1 MCSKYM
7 NYFYICK
14 VALKYENAMDDYNAV
29 YAFLVLVMFIILLSR
44 LDSRFGKIEKE
55 LNEIKK
61 RMDEYLKAQQK
72 AVVDKTEPEEVL
84 SAKVV
89 DETPDLPQTV
99 EEMPVSEIYP
109 QEAVV
114 EEKQEAFA
122 PETVIADETT
132 LNRIE
137 SPEENNK
144 VRAEQPAIPKPKQKV
159 NYEKFIGENLFG
171 KIGILIFV
179 IGVGFFVKY
188 AIDKDWINETFRTVL
203 GFLTGVALLIVA
215 ERLQK
220 KYRTFSSL
228 LAGGAF
234 AVFYLTVAIAFH
246 YYHIFS
252 QTAAF
257 IILIVVTVFMSILS
271 VIYDRR
277 ELAIIA
283 LIGGFLAP
291 FIVSS
296 GEGSYLVLF
305 TYVSI
310 LNLGMFGLS
319 IYKKWSE
326 LPMISFVFTCLILGI
341 FILINYSSDSTIVST
356 HMFMLAT
363 LSYFIFLLP
372 VFSILRGEKTQTMSR
387 GLVFVIIANNFV
399 YLFSGALFLRNMGL
413 SFKAS
418 GLLSL
423 FIALVNLGLVLW
435 LWKNRKDYKFLV
447 HTTLGLVLTFVSIT
461 IPIQLDGN
469 YITLLW
475 ASEMVLLLWLY
486 IKSKIRVYEYA
497 AKILIGFTFAS
508 YLIDV
513 YKVVFDSASSGAIF
527 LNSSFATSLFVGL
540 AAGAFALMMGY
551 YYQFFATARR
561 LKYGFWNPFMLLASV
576 AILYYTFM
584 MEFNLHFEG
593 ATRSGAMFL
602 FTAAS
607 ILSVCYAFRKRFPI
621 AEHLTSYL
629 VAIGANVLVYIMNVW
644 FDQWENMPFTS
655 AILRWLT
662 AACVI
667 ANLYYVARLYYAAIG
682 IKPRFTVYLN
692 ILATLLWL
700 TMVRFFLLQVGVDD
714 FSAGLSL
721 SLSIAGF
728 VQMGL
733 GMRLHHKVMR
743 IISLTTFGIV
753 LLKLVLQDLWAMPA
767 IGKIVV
773 FIILGLILL
782 VLSFLYQK
790 LKDVLF
796 KDDEDEIS

>member
-1 MCSKYM
+1 MGDLNSVYPLLGIVILIVLLCR
-7 NYFYICK
+7 FDGRFTK
-14 VALKYENAMDDYNAV
+14 V
-29 YAFLVLVMFIILLSR
+29 
-44 LDSRFGKIEKE
+44 EKE
-55 LNEIKK
+55 LDTIKK
-61 RMDEYLKAQQK
+61 QMDALLKGQAEMAAGDIK
-72 AVVDKTEPEEVL
+72 SSEETSEKVVAEVL
-84 SAKVV
+84 PK
-89 DETPDLPQTV
+89 EKTV
-99 EEMPVSEIYP
+99 EEELLVQEPGIVV
-109 QEAVV
+109 EAVV
-114 EEKQEAFA
+114 TDNLKDASKDIQGDIQEEIIENIPVEDTAQKESLMSPVTVA
-122 PETVIADETT
+122 PV
-132 LNRIE
+132 
-137 SPEENNK
+137 
-144 VRAEQPAIPKPKQKV
+144 VPKPKKQV

-188 AIDKDWINETFRTVL
+188 AIDKNWINETFRTVL
-203 GFLTGVALLIVA
+203 GFLTGAALLFVA

-252 QTAAF
+252 QTVAF
-257 IILIVVTVFMSILS
+257 IILIAITVFMSVLS

-283 LIGGFLAP
+283 LVGGFLAP

-296 GEGSYLVLF
+296 GEGSYQVLF

-326 LPMISFVFTCLILGI
+326 LPIISFVFTCLIMASFL
-341 FILINYSSDSTIVST
+341 LLNYSSRSTIISG
-356 HMFMLAT
+356 HLLMFAT
-363 LSYFIFLLP
+363 LFYFIFLLP
-372 VFSILRGEKTQTMSR
+372 VFSILRGEKIQAMSR
-387 GLVFVIIANNFV
+387 GLVFVIITNNFV
-399 YLFSGALFLRNMGL
+399 YLLSGILFLRNMGL

-435 LWKNRKDYKFLV
+435 LWKSRKDYKFLV

-486 IKSKIRVYEYA
+486 VQSKIRVYEYA
-497 AKILIGFTFAS
+497 AKILVGLTFVS
-508 YLIDV
+508 YLMDV
-513 YKVVFDSASSGAIF
+513 YSVMFEHHSLSTIF

-540 AAGAFALMMGY
+540 ATGAFALLMEY
-551 YYQFFATARR
+551 YHQFFSTARR
-561 LKYGFWNPFMLLASV
+561 LKYSFWNPLMLIISV

-584 MEFNLHFEG
+584 MEFSLYFEG

-602 FTAAS
+602 FTAVS
-607 ILSVCYAFRKRFPI
+607 ISSVCYAFRKRFPI
-621 AEHLTSYL
+621 TKHLTSYIL
-629 VAIGANVLVYIMNVW
+629 AIGANVLVYIINIW
-644 FDQWENMPFTS
+644 GDQRIWTS
-655 AILRWLT
+655 PPVVLPWLT
-662 AACVI
+662 AAFVI
-667 ANLYYVARLYYAAIG
+667 ANLYYVARLYYTTIG
-682 IKPRFTVYLN
+682 IKPRFTVYIN
-692 ILATLLWL
+692 VLATFIWV
-700 TMVRFFLLQVGVDD
+700 TMVRSFLWQVGVDE

-733 GMRLHHKVMR
+733 GMRLHQKVLRMV
-743 IISLTTFGIV
+743 SLATFGIV
-753 LLKLVLQDLWAMPA
+753 LLKLVFDDLWAMPT
-767 IGKIVV
+767 IGKIIV

-782 VLSFLYQK
+782 ILSFLYQK

-796 KDDEDEIS
+796 KNDEEETN

>member
-1 MCSKYM
+1 
-7 NYFYICK
+7 
-14 VALKYENAMDDYNAV
+14 MDDYNAV

-137 SPEENNK
+137 SPEENTK
-144 VRAEQPAIPKPKQKV
+144 VRAEQPAAPKPKQKV

-257 IILIVVTVFMSILS
+257 IILIVVTVFMSVLS

-319 IYKKWSE
+319 IYRKWSE
-326 LPMISFVFTCLILGI
+326 LPIISFVFTCLILGI
-341 FILINYSSDSTIVST
+341 FILMNYTSDSTIVST
-356 HMFMLAT
+356 HMFLLAS

-513 YKVVFDSASSGAIF
+513 YKVVFDNASSGAIF

-540 AAGAFALMMGY
+540 AAGAFALIMERY
-551 YYQFFATARR
+551 RTFFQTARH
-561 LKYGFWNPFMLLASV
+561 LKYTPYNAIMLFASV
-576 AILYYTFM
+576 ITLYYTFM
-584 MEFNLHFEG
+584 MEFALHFEG
-593 ATRSGAMFL
+593 AVRSGAMLL
-602 FTAAS
+602 FTSVS
-607 ILSVCYAFRKRFPI
+607 IALTCFAFGKRFPI
-621 AEHLTSYL
+621 KKHIPSYL
-629 VAIGANVLVYIMNVW
+629 LVTGVNVLIYLINIW
-644 FDQWENMPFTS
+644 YGQWKEMALCP
-655 AILRWLT
+655 ALLRWL
-662 AACVI
+662 AAVAII
-667 ANLYYVARLYYAAIG
+667 ANLYYLARWYYTFIG
-682 IKPRFTVYLN
+682 SKPGFTVYLN
-692 ILATLLWL
+692 ILATLLWV
-700 TMVRFFLLQVGVDD
+700 TMVRSFLWQVGVED

-721 SLSIAGF
+721 ALSAAGF

-733 GMRLHHKVMR
+733 GMRLHQKALRM
-743 IISLTTFGIV
+743 ISLSTFGIV
-753 LLKLVLQDLWAMPA
+753 LLKLVVVDLWAMAA

-782 VLSFLYQK
+782 ILSFLYQK

-796 KDDEDEIS
+796 KNDEEEER

>member
-1 MCSKYM
+1 MGDLTTVC
-7 NYFYICK
+7 
-14 VALKYENAMDDYNAV
+14 
-29 YAFLVLVMFIILLSR
+29 AFLVVVMFVVLLNR
-44 LDSRFGKIEKE
+44 FDTRFGKIEKE
-55 LNEIKK
+55 LNEIKQ

-89 DETPDLPQTV
+89 EEKPDLPQTV
-99 EEMPVSEIYP
+99 EEIPVSEIYP

-114 EEKQEAFA
+114 EEKQDGFA
-122 PETVIADETT
+122 LETVIADETT
-132 LNRIE
+132 LNGIE
-137 SPEENNK
+137 NSEEISK
-144 VRAEQPAIPKPKQKV
+144 VRAEQPIAPKPKQKV

-188 AIDKDWINETFRTVL
+188 AIDKDWINETFRTIL
-203 GFLTGVALLIVA
+203 GFLTGAALLIVA

-252 QTAAF
+252 QTMAF
-257 IILIVVTVFMSILS
+257 IILIIVTVFMSVLS

-283 LIGGFLAP
+283 LVGGFLAP

-326 LPMISFVFTCLILGI
+326 LPIISFVFTCLILGI
-341 FILINYSSDSTIVST
+341 FILMNYTSDSTIVST

-621 AEHLTSYL
+621 TEHLIFYL
-629 VAIGANVLVYIMNVW
+629 VAIGASVLVYIMNVW

>member
-1 MCSKYM
+1 MGDLTTVC
-7 NYFYICK
+7 
-14 VALKYENAMDDYNAV
+14 
-29 YAFLVLVMFIILLSR
+29 AFLVVVMFVVLLNR
-44 LDSRFGKIEKE
+44 FDTRFGKIEKE

-72 AVVDKTEPEEVL
+72 VVVDKMEPEEVL

-89 DETPDLPQTV
+89 DEKPDLPQAV
-99 EEMPVSEIYP
+99 EEMSVSEIYP

-114 EEKQEAFA
+114 EEKQDGFA
-122 PETVIADETT
+122 LETVIADETT
-132 LNRIE
+132 LNGIE
-137 SPEENNK
+137 KSEEISK
-144 VRAEQPAIPKPKQKV
+144 VRAEQPIAPKPKQKV

-188 AIDKDWINETFRTVL
+188 AIDKDWINETFRTIL

-252 QTAAF
+252 QTMAF
-257 IILIVVTVFMSILS
+257 IILIVVTVFMSVLS

-283 LIGGFLAP
+283 LVGGFLAP

-326 LPMISFVFTCLILGI
+326 LPIISFVFTCLILGI
-341 FILINYSSDSTIVST
+341 FILMNYTSDSTIVST

-399 YLFSGALFLRNMGL
+399 YLFFGALFLRNMGL

-423 FIALVNLGLVLW
+423 FIALVNLGLLLW

-497 AKILIGFTFAS
+497 AKILLGLTFVS

-513 YKVVFDSASSGAIF
+513 YKVVFDNGSSGTIF

-540 AAGAFALMMGY
+540 AAGAFALMMEHY
-551 YYQFFATARR
+551 RLFFQTARR

-602 FTAAS
+602 FTAAF
-607 ILSVCYAFRKRFPI
+607 ILSICYAFRKRFPI
-621 AEHLTSYL
+621 TEHLISYL
-629 VAIGANVLVYIMNVW
+629 LAIGANVLVYIINIW
-644 FDQWENMPFTS
+644 CDQQENMPFTS
-655 AILRWLT
+655 AMLRWLT

-667 ANLYYVARLYYAAIG
+667 TNLYYVARLYYTTIG

-733 GMRLHHKVMR
+733 GMRLHQKVMR

-753 LLKLVLQDLWAMPA
+753 LLKLVFDDLWSMPA
-767 IGKIVV
+767 IGKIIV

-782 VLSFLYQK
+782 ILSFLYQK

-796 KDDEDEIS
+796 KNDEDEIS

>member
-1 MCSKYM
+1 
-7 NYFYICK
+7 
-14 VALKYENAMDDYNAV
+14 
-29 YAFLVLVMFIILLSR
+29 MFIVLLNR
-44 LDSRFGKIEKE
+44 FDSRYGKIEKE

-61 RMDEYLKAQQK
+61 RMDDYLKVQQK
-72 AVVDKTEPEEVL
+72 VVANEVEPEAL
-84 SAKVV
+84 STEAIK
-89 DETPDLPQTV
+89 DMPDLPKLIEEITAP
-99 EEMPVSEIYP
+99 EMPP
-109 QEAVV
+109 QEAVA
-114 EEKQEAFA
+114 EEKQEVFA
-122 PETVIADETT
+122 VETVDET
-132 LNRIE
+132 LDEI
-137 SPEENNK
+137 PQENIS
-144 VRAEQPAIPKPKQKV
+144 VRVEQSAVPKPKQKI

-252 QTAAF
+252 QTVAF
-257 IILIVVTVFMSILS
+257 IILIVVTVFMSVLS

-283 LIGGFLAP
+283 LVGGFLAP

-326 LPMISFVFTCLILGI
+326 LPIISFVFTCLIMGI
-341 FILINYSSDSTIVST
+341 FILLNYSSDSTIISS
-356 HMFMLAT
+356 HMYLFTT
-363 LSYFIFLLP
+363 LFYFIFLLP

-387 GLVFVIIANNFV
+387 GLVFVIIVNNFI

-418 GLLSL
+418 GLLSI

-435 LWKNRKDYKFLV
+435 LWKSRKDYKFLV

-486 IKSKIRVYEYA
+486 IKSKIRVYECA
-497 AKILIGFTFAS
+497 AKILVALTFIS

-513 YKVVFDSASSGAIF
+513 FNVVFYDNALSGTIF

-540 AAGAFALMMGY
+540 ATGAFALMMGY

-621 AEHLTSYL
+621 TEHLISYL
-629 VAIGANVLVYIMNVW
+629 LAIGVNALVYIINIW
-644 FDQWENMPFTS
+644 CDPWENMPFTS
-655 AILRWLT
+655 AMLRWFT
-662 AACVI
+662 AVCVI
-667 ANLYYVARLYYAAIG
+667 MNLYYVARLYYAVIG
-682 IKPRFTVYLN
+682 IKPRFTIYLS

-700 TMVRFFLLQVGVDD
+700 TMVRSFLWQVGVAD

-733 GMRLHHKVMR
+733 GMRLHQKVMR
-743 IISLTTFGIV
+743 IISLSTFGIV
-753 LLKLVLQDLWAMPA
+753 LLKLVFDDLWSMPA
-767 IGKIVV
+767 IGKIIV

-782 VLSFLYQK
+782 ILSFLYQK

-796 KDDEDEIS
+796 KNDEDEIS